1 MLYELENITP
11 GTFGERIARWLASKI
26 IGLKEKLGMSLAS
39 QEQTFPEDIA
49 KLAAQEL
56 HAPVKK
62 SYPRR
67 KIITNHIDEIHSSD
81 LAEMTADNGL

>member
-1 MLYELENITP
+1 M
-11 GTFGERIARWLASKI
+11 ASIQDNWIKRETGD
-26 IGLKEKLGMSLAS
+26 GLH
-39 QEQTFPEDIA
+39 EQTFPEDIA

-56 HAPVKK
+56 HAPIKK

-81 LAEMTADNGL
+81 LAEMTPDNEL

>member
-26 IGLKEKLGMSLAS
+26 IGLKEKLGMSL

-56 HAPVKK
+56 HAPIKKIVSKKKDYYK
-62 SYPRR
+62 SY
-67 KIITNHIDEIHSSD
+67 
-81 LAEMTADNGL
+81 